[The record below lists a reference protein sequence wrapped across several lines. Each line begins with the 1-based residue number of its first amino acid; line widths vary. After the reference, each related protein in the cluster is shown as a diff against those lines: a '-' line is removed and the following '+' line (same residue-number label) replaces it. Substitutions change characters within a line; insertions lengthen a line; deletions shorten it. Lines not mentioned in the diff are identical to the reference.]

1 MNEVFV
7 IGAGLAGCE
16 AALALAKRN
25 IKVKLFEM
33 KPEKYSPAHSYKGF
47 AELVCSNSLKAS
59 RIESAGGLLKE
70 EMRILGSVTMESAEK
85 NGVSAGGAL
94 AVDREK
100 FSDYIT
106 EKIFSHPNIEVVS
119 GEVTEIPEGNVIIAT
134 GPLTSDKM
142 AEAIKNY
149 LTSDYLSFFDA
160 AAPIV
165 SEESIDK
172 EKTFLAARY
181 DRGEADYINCPMN
194 KEEYLRFYNELIHA
208 EGAPLKEF
216 DKRDFKVFEGCMPVE
231 VMAKRGEDT
240 LRFGPLKP
248 VGLNNPKTGERP
260 YAVVQLR
267 CENKEKTLYNLVGFQ
282 TNLKFPEQKR
292 VFSLIPG
299 LENAEFMRYG
309 VMHRN
314 TFINS
319 PKLLTPNFNLRK
331 NKNVFFAGQITGVE
345 GYIES
350 AASGILAGI
359 NMARLL
365 NGEEMLTLPRDT
377 MLGALAAY
385 ISDEYTEN
393 FQPMSSNMGILPS
406 LPERIKDK
414 TKKYG
419 IISERAIN
427 SLKSY
432 LSEMGETNY
441 KEN

>member
-1 MNEVFV
+1 MKEVFV
-7 IGAGLAGCE
+7 IGAGLAGSE
-16 AALALAKRN
+16 AALALAKRG
-25 IKVKLFEM
+25 IKVKLMEM
-33 KPEKYSPAHSYKGF
+33 KPEKFSPAHSYNGF
-47 AELVCSNSLKAS
+47 AELVCSNSLKAK
-59 RIESAGGLLKE
+59 RLESAGGLLKE
-70 EMRILGSVTMESAEK
+70 EMRVLGSATMESAGV

-106 EKIFSHPNIEVVS
+106 EKIRSNENIEVIS
-119 GEVTEIPEGNVIIAT
+119 GEVTQIPEGNVIIAT

-142 AEAIKNY
+142 GEAIKNY

-165 SEESIDK
+165 SRESID
-172 EKTFLAARY
+172 ENKTFLAARY

-194 KEEYLRFYNELIHA
+194 KEEYLRFYNELINA
-208 EGAPLKEF
+208 QGVELKEF

-248 VGLNNPKTGERP
+248 VGLRDPRTGERP

-319 PKLLTPNFNLRK
+319 PKLLTPSLNLRK
-331 NKNVFFAGQITGVE
+331 NENVFFAGQITGVE

-359 NMARLL
+359 NMARELEGKELL
-365 NGEEMLTLPRDT
+365 ILPRET
-377 MLGALAAY
+377 MLGALLSY
-385 ISDEYTEN
+385 ISDPYVEN

-419 IISERAIN
+419 IMAEKALN
-427 SLKSY
+427 SLRSY
-432 LSEMGETNY
+432 LSEMGESCF
-441 KEN
+441 